1 MDEQRCFVVK
11 HTFLELSGADKSTAR
26 KRSWS
31 DTDLLDTDLLDVG
44 SIEDTPL
51 EVKEFKDT
59 SIEEDSDGS
68 TTDADTAP
76 ETSSSDESGDRSSI
90 ASDTEPLRTGF
101 STLPQLAVPPC
112 LVQGAGNMMYMVQMA
127 PNGMQMMCPMQPPGM
142 FSQTVTLEQ
151 QAMSLDA
158 YATQLAAEAR
168 RAKAASSAASRK
180 NSAGSWS
187 EMNHCRKASIGS
199 QSELFPND
207 KEEVENDDRT
217 TLMFRNLPNNYTR
230 AALLDMLDAEGFNK
244 FYSFVYLPTDFKN
257 FAGFGYAF
265 VNFATHDSAVR
276 AKRHFQ
282 GYCKWSVPS
291 QKVCEVVWSGPVQGL
306 SNHTERYRNS
316 PVMHDSVPD
325 EYKPV
330 VFIDGKRVKFPAP
343 TKKIL
348 PPRVRHGI
356 AVETQV

>member
-1 MDEQRCFVVK
+1 MDEQRCLVVK
-11 HTFLELSGADKSTAR
+11 HTFLELSGAANSTAR

-31 DTDLLDTDLLDVG
+31 DSDLLEVSG
-44 SIEDTPL
+44 AEDIPL
-51 EVKEFKDT
+51 EIKESKDP
-59 SIEEDSDGS
+59 SIDADSDGS
-68 TTDADTAP
+68 TTDADTAA
-76 ETSSSDESGDRSSI
+76 ETSSSDESGEKSSI
-90 ASDTEPLRTGF
+90 ASDTEPLHTAF
-101 STLPQLAVPPC
+101 SRVPQLAVPPC
-112 LVQGAGNMMYMVQMA
+112 LVAGTGNMMYMVQMA

-142 FSQTVTLEQ
+142 FSQPATLEQ

-158 YATQLAAEAR
+158 YATQLAVEAR
-168 RAKAASSAASRK
+168 RAKAAASAASRK
-180 NSAGSWS
+180 SSAGSWS
-187 EMNHCRKASIGS
+187 EMRKASFGS
-199 QSELFPND
+199 QSDLFPND
-207 KEEVENDDRT
+207 KEEIENDDRT

-244 FYSFVYLPTDFKN
+244 VYSFVYLPTDFKN

-265 VNFATHDSAVR
+265 VNFATHEAAVR

-282 GYCKWSVPS
+282 RYCKWSVPS

-306 SNHTERYRNS
+306 ANHTERYRNS

-330 VFIDGKRVKFPAP
+330 VFVDGKRVKFPAP
-343 TKKIL
+343 TKKIR

-356 AVETQV
+356 AVDTQV

>member
-1 MDEQRCFVVK
+1 MMLDEQHSFVVK
-11 HTFLELSGADKSTAR
+11 HTFLELSGTNKQTTR
-26 KRSWS
+26 RRSWS
-31 DTDLLDTDLLDVG
+31 DSDLLEIG
-44 SIEDTPL
+44 SDEEIPQA
-51 EVKEFKDT
+51 VKESED
-59 SIEEDSDGS
+59 IEVDSDGS
-68 TTDADTAP
+68 TTDGETAP
-76 ETSSSDESGDRSSI
+76 ESSSSDERSSNT
-90 ASDTEPLRTGF
+90 SDSERSHSGF
-101 STLPQLAVPPC
+101 SAMPQFAAPPPC
-112 LVQGAGNMMYMVQMA
+112 MVAGGNMMYMVQM

-142 FSQTVTLEQ
+142 FSQAAALEQ

-158 YATQLAAEAR
+158 YASKLAVEAR
-168 RAKAASSAASRK
+168 RAKAAACAAQTGLRK
-180 NSAGSWS
+180 TSF
-187 EMNHCRKASIGS
+187 GS
-199 QSELFPND
+199 QPEIFAND

-230 AALLDMLDAEGFNK
+230 AALLEMLDAEGFNK

-276 AKRHFQ
+276 AKRAFE
-282 GYCKWSVPS
+282 GFCNWNVPS

-330 VFIDGKRVKFPAP
+330 VFIEGKRVRFPAP
-343 TKKIL
+343 TKKIR
-348 PPRVRHGI
+348 PPRVRNGI
-356 AVETQV
+356 ALENHC

>member
-1 MDEQRCFVVK
+1 MMMDEQRCLVVK
-11 HTFLELSGADKSTAR
+11 HTFLELGGADNSTAR

-31 DTDLLDTDLLDVG
+31 DSDLLDVCG
-44 SIEDTPL
+44 AEEKSL
-51 EVKEFKDT
+51 EIKESKDYGVDA
-59 SIEEDSDGS
+59 DSDGS

-76 ETSSSDESGDRSSI
+76 ETSSSDESGDKSSI
-90 ASDTEPLRTGF
+90 ASDTEPMHTGF
-101 STLPQLAVPPC
+101 STVPQLAVPPC
-112 LVQGAGNMMYMVQMA
+112 LVAGTGNMMYMVQMA
-127 PNGMQMMCPMQPPGM
+127 PNGTQMLCPMQPPGM
-142 FSQTVTLEQ
+142 FAQPTATLEQ

-158 YATQLAAEAR
+158 YATQLAVEAR
-168 RAKAASSAASRK
+168 RAKAAASAASRK
-180 NSAGSWS
+180 NIAGSWS
-187 EMNHCRKASIGS
+187 EMNNHCRKASFGS
-199 QSELFPND
+199 QSDLFPND

-230 AALLDMLDAEGFNK
+230 AALLDMLDAEGFNRV
-244 FYSFVYLPTDFKN
+244 YSFVYLPTDFKN
-257 FAGFGYAF
+257 FPGFGYAF
-265 VNFATHDSAVR
+265 VNFATHESAVR

-330 VFIDGKRVKFPAP
+330 VFVDGKRVKFPAP
-343 TKKIL
+343 TKKIR

-356 AVETQV
+356 AEQTQV